1 MIVGTE
7 EVLYWFIYLFIKY
20 IIYFKHILK
29 YGWVG
34 SGLAGLQFYDPNLTR
49 PVIKKK
55 KKKKNCNPTQP
66 TKP

>member
-34 SGLAGLQFYDPNLTR
+34 SGLVGL
-49 PVIKKK
+49 
-55 KKKKNCNPTQP
+55 
-66 TKP
+66 

>member
-7 EVLYWFIYLFIKY
+7 EVLYSPFFFFKFIKY

-34 SGLAGLQFYDPNLTR
+34 LGLVNL
-49 PVIKKK
+49 
-55 KKKKNCNPTQP
+55 
-66 TKP
+66 